1 MGYTE
6 RDMQLFEVMR
16 KLDADTAELSDIS
29 GIGIFVGKRIDSED
43 GEHGCISIAQFS
55 DAEGFF
61 KVAMAIA
68 ADDNIYE
75 RIMRLASAV
84 YDIRNITHLDEDDE
98 ENADV

>member
-29 GIGIFVGKRIDSED
+29 GVGIFVGKRIDSD
-43 GEHGCISIAQFS
+43 NGEHGCISIAQFS

-75 RIMRLASAV
+75 RIMRLAAV
-84 YDIRNITHLDEDDE
+84 AYDIRNITHSDEDEDD
-98 ENADV
+98 N

>member
-29 GIGIFVGKRIDSED
+29 GIGIFIGKRIDSD
-43 GEHGCISIAQFS
+43 NGEHGCISIAQFS
-55 DAEGFF
+55 DETGFF

-75 RIMRLASAV
+75 RIMRLAAV
-84 YDIRNITHLDEDDE
+84 AYDIRNITHSDEDDE
-98 ENADV
+98 EDVDV

>member
-1 MGYTE
+1 
-6 RDMQLFEVMR
+6 MR

-29 GIGIFVGKRIDSED
+29 GVGIFVGKRIDSD
-43 GEHGCISIAQFS
+43 NGEHGCISIAQFS

-75 RIMRLASAV
+75 RIMRLAAV
-84 YDIRNITHLDEDDE
+84 AYDIRNITHSDEDEDD
-98 ENADV
+98 N

>member
-6 RDMQLFEVMR
+6 RDMQLFETMR

-29 GIGIFVGKRIDSED
+29 GVGIFVGKRIDSD
-43 GEHGCISIAQFS
+43 NGEHGCISIAQFS

-75 RIMRLASAV
+75 RIMRLAAV
-84 YDIRNITHLDEDDE
+84 AYDIRNITHSDED
-98 ENADV
+98 ENND

>member
-6 RDMQLFEVMR
+6 KDMQLFEVMR

-29 GIGIFVGKRIDSED
+29 GIGIFIGKR
-43 GEHGCISIAQFS
+43 ISIAQFS

-75 RIMRLASAV
+75 RIMRLAAAA
-84 YDIRNITHLDEDDE
+84 YDIRNITHSDEDEDD
-98 ENADV
+98 N

>member
-29 GIGIFVGKRIDSED
+29 GIGIFIGKRIDSD
-43 GEHGCISIAQFS
+43 NGEHECISIAQFS
-55 DAEGFF
+55 DEPGFF

-75 RIMRLASAV
+75 RIMRLAAV
-84 YDIRNITHLDEDDE
+84 AYDIRNITHSDDDE
-98 ENADV
+98 NND

>member
-55 DAEGFF
+55 DASGFF

-75 RIMRLASAV
+75 RIMRLAAV
-84 YDIRNITHLDEDDE
+84 AYDIRNITHSDDEDE
-98 ENADV
+98 E

>member
-29 GIGIFVGKRIDSED
+29 GVGIFVGKRIDSD
-43 GEHGCISIAQFS
+43 NGEHGCISIAQFS
-55 DAEGFF
+55 DASGFF

-75 RIMRLASAV
+75 RIMRLAAV
-84 YDIRNITHLDEDDE
+84 AYDIRNITHSDDEDE
-98 ENADV
+98 E

>member
-1 MGYTE
+1 
-6 RDMQLFEVMR
+6 MQLFEVMR

-29 GIGIFVGKRIDSED
+29 GVGIFVGKRIDSD
-43 GEHGCISIAQFS
+43 NGEHGCISIAQFS

-75 RIMRLASAV
+75 RIMRLAAV
-84 YDIRNITHLDEDDE
+84 AYDIRNITHSDED
-98 ENADV
+98 ENND

>member
-29 GIGIFVGKRIDSED
+29 GVGIFVGKRIDSD
-43 GEHGCISIAQFS
+43 NGEHGCISIAQFS

-75 RIMRLASAV
+75 RIMRLAAV
-84 YDIRNITHLDEDDE
+84 AYDIRNITHSDED
-98 ENADV
+98 ENND